1 MRANHRMY
9 SLPYNGTN
17 PEWFLQEVEKR
28 KKNIDHVYCELPLT
42 ESNMFSHVRF
52 LFDGKKNTGSKQKA
66 NPDPEKTNLKR
77 ANYVKNCAEFLRI
90 SKGRVRR
97 ICPVNAMY
105 YRYDTEEE
113 LKDFVISLARA
124 ANYYQLEGFILSD
137 YRMAVLLH
145 ALLPE
150 LEIHTS
156 CNAYQWNLRQMEIWR
171 DKCGVKVFNPPRE
184 ILRVPENLKKM
195 HDKGY
200 KLKCL
205 INEGCLMGCPNSF
218 NHNLSIAM
226 SCSAPI
232 LSCCQNGIA
241 DLFRANWILPRWQKY
256 YDEYVDIYKIA
267 GRNSEGD
274 YPFKTMDAY
283 LTENNDMPLEE
294 LMISGTIMFAHR
306 MLPKE
311 ILQKI
316 TIDKVPD
323 KLLTC
328 ECSSCEQCKLCEAI
342 LASLIPE
349 EYHSRFVF
357 KIKVKK

>member
-1 MRANHRMY
+1 
-9 SLPYNGTN
+9 
-17 PEWFLQEVEKR
+17 
-28 KKNIDHVYCELPLT
+28 
-42 ESNMFSHVRF
+42 
-52 LFDGKKNTGSKQKA
+52 
-66 NPDPEKTNLKR
+66 
-77 ANYVKNCAEFLRI
+77 
-90 SKGRVRR
+90 
-97 ICPVNAMY
+97 
-105 YRYDTEEE
+105 
-113 LKDFVISLARA
+113 
-124 ANYYQLEGFILSD
+124 
-137 YRMAVLLH
+137 
-145 ALLPE
+145 
-150 LEIHTS
+150 
-156 CNAYQWNLRQMEIWR
+156 MEIWR

-283 LTENNDMPLEE
+283 LAENNDMPLEE

-357 KIKVKK
+357 KIKVTE